1 LLTLLE
7 EIVLLTINPK
17 TGCLEGGDEFGVRYA
32 LAGAVLFDLA
42 LAQRIDTD
50 VDSVTVINNLPTGNL
65 IQDELLAALS
75 KRVGSY
81 KVRDCVEQIF
91 YQRKDLEGEALA
103 LLITK
108 GILRKEASKVF
119 WVIDVERL
127 RVIDGAHHQNIKARL
142 ANAVL
147 DDEIP
152 EVRDIMLVSLANA
165 CGLLSVVLAPAQI
178 ELRANWIETLSKI
191 ETISRNVGY
200 AIAQLLEDL
209 ARGSA
214 GFGMAR

>member
-1 LLTLLE
+1 VLTLLE

-17 TGCLEGGDEFGVRYA
+17 TGNLEGGDEFGVRYA

-50 VDSVTVINNLPTGNL
+50 VDSVTVIDDTPTGNP
-65 IQDELLAALS
+65 IQDDLLAALP
-75 KRVGSY
+75 KGGAQF

-91 YQRKDLEGEALA
+91 YQRRNLEGAALA
-103 LLITK
+103 VLIEK
-108 GILRKEASKVF
+108 GILKKEAAKVL

-127 RVIDGAHHQNIKARL
+127 RVTDGAHHENIKTRL
-142 ANAVL
+142 AKTVL
-147 DDEIP
+147 EDEIP
-152 EVRDIMLVSLANA
+152 EVRDIMLVSLASA

-178 ELRANWIETLSKI
+178 ELRASWIETLSKI
-191 ETISRNVGY
+191 ETISRNVSY
-200 AIAQLLEDL
+200 AIARLLEDI